1 MEQTELIKACKA
13 NSYKAQIA
21 VYELYKDMLYTVSSR
36 IIGNDADAQ
45 DVVHDTFIKAFK
57 SISTVSDES
66 SLGSWLKRI
75 VINQSL
81 DFLKKNNRIKWVTL
95 DKEIPEKIEVHSM
108 PNLQIDDVMDAM
120 GKLKDKYR
128 IIIVLYLIEEYSH
141 REIAQKLELN
151 ESTVRNQ
158 YKRGKEMLA
167 NILKEYKLS

>member
-81 DFLKKNNRIKWVTL
+81 GFLKKNNRIKWVTL

-108 PNLQIDDVMDAM
+108 PNLQIDNVMNAM